1 MVLVPITRSAAVPR
15 LTGVSESTIALPPGV
30 SVMPPI
36 ANPEAAAVKIWPA
49 FVKMEVR
56 AGDGTVWEAKAN
68 GIVLVPMIRVEGLRD
83 MGVPEMVT
91 ALPLGKR
98 VVDAMEKPVG
108 LGTKFCPRVV
118 RADGWLRKGVG
129 KSIVLEPRTRPLE
142 AKKAGVLLVVIGGPL
157 RVRVPEPRTNMDGAG

>member
-1 MVLVPITRSAAVPR
+1 
-15 LTGVSESTIALPPGV
+15 
-30 SVMPPI
+30 MPPI
-36 ANPEAAAVKIWPA
+36 ANPEAAAVKIWSA

-142 AKKAGVLLVVIGGPL
+142 AKKAGVPLVVIGGPL